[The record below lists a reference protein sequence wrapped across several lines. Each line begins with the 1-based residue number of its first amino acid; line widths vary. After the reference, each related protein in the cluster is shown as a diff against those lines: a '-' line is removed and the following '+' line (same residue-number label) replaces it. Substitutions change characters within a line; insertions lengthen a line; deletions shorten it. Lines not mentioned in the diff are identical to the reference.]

1 MEPQAFSPAGCLA
14 FGDGFFYSL
23 QHITYNFF
31 IHTAL
36 RQLPLV
42 LSIQF
47 LITALLSG
55 IDERVPG
62 LQLSVLKSLNGLLH
76 CSLVSQV
83 DVDLLSP
90 QIGKGLG
97 ALPVR

>member
-36 RQLPLV
+36 CQLPLV

-47 LITALLSG
+47 LTTALPRQRCCQELMS
-55 IDERVPG
+55 ESLACSSP
-62 LQLSVLKSLNGLLH
+62 SLK
-76 CSLVSQV
+76 
-83 DVDLLSP
+83 
-90 QIGKGLG
+90 
-97 ALPVR
+97 A